1 MRCVWCSIPVVLGVV
16 VAACNQPPASNVSPT
31 APSAAALDAKP
42 GGGPQTISGKPGGP
56 PTISLRLTVSNT
68 DALGNASGI
77 TNDGQGDYVDGS
89 QNVQAQLDS
98 QGTLA
103 FNTFT
108 SNRGSATRWVNYDF
122 SRPVDPLNT
131 FRPPQDHTRNYHFS
145 TGGSPFSQWVPVQ
158 YLGTPGFPTSE
169 CGYMGNGFNA
179 DSSTNYRV
187 SYHKGYEDIANSPTS
202 FAVFT
207 RVTET
212 PAVWTVQP
220 AGSCSANMNIAAL
233 RSGDGTVLYGYY
245 SIPFS
250 FTLTAK

>member
-145 TGGSPFSQWVPVQ
+145 TGGSPFS
-158 YLGTPGFPTSE
+158 
-169 CGYMGNGFNA
+169 
-179 DSSTNYRV
+179 
-187 SYHKGYEDIANSPTS
+187 
-202 FAVFT
+202 
-207 RVTET
+207 
-212 PAVWTVQP
+212 
-220 AGSCSANMNIAAL
+220 
-233 RSGDGTVLYGYY
+233 
-245 SIPFS
+245 
-250 FTLTAK
+250 

>member
-1 MRCVWCSIPVVLGVV
+1 VWRSIAVVLGVV
-16 VAACNQPPASNVSPT
+16 VAACNQSSASHASPA
-31 APSAAALDAKP
+31 APSAAALDAK
-42 GGGPQTISGKPGGP
+42 SGGGP

-98 QGTLA
+98 SGTLA

-108 SNRGSATRWVNYDF
+108 ANHGSATRWVSYDF
-122 SRPVDPLNT
+122 SQPVDPLNT
-131 FRPPQDHTRNYHFS
+131 FRPSQDRTQNYHFS
-145 TGGSPFSQWVPVQ
+145 TGPSSFSTWAPVQ
-158 YLGTPGFPTSE
+158 YLGTSGYPTSE
-169 CGYMGNGFNA
+169 CAYMGNAFNA
-179 DSSTNYRV
+179 DSSTAYRV
-187 SYHKGYEDIANSPTS
+187 SYHKGFEDTASSATS

-207 RVTET
+207 RVSVT

-220 AGSCSANMNIAAL
+220 AGSCSPNTNIAAL

-245 SIPFS
+245 AIPFY